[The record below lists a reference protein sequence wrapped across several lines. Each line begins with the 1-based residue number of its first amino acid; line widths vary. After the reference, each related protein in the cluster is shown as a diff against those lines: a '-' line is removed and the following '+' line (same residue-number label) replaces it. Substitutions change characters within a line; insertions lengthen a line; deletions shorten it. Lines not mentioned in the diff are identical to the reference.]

1 MSLTPQPAV
10 CSTRLDRSLDD
21 RVALVTGGA
30 VRLGRALV
38 EALVDR
44 GARVAFTYSSSG
56 AHARDLEA
64 QIARAHG
71 PGRSLALRCDVR
83 LEEDVDAAFR
93 TLDERFG
100 RIDLL
105 VNNAAVF
112 ERTPFAEITLE
123 QWRRHVDVNLT
134 GGFLCAKRAG
144 DRMLAGGGGVI
155 VNVAC
160 AGGMRPWR
168 NHLAYC
174 VSKAGVVMMT
184 QALALALAP
193 TVRVNAIAPGPV
205 LPPESYDEAELARS
219 AATTALGRL
228 GSPDDVVRAVL
239 FCWNSDYTTG
249 ALIPVEGGRLI
260 V

>member
-1 MSLTPQPAV
+1 M
-10 CSTRLDRSLDD
+10 
-21 RVALVTGGA
+21 VTGGA
-30 VRLGRALV
+30 VRLGRAMV

-44 GARVAFTYSSSG
+44 GARVAFTFSSSERQ
-56 AHARDLEA
+56 ARELEA
-64 QIARAHG
+64 RIGRNYG
-71 PGRSLALRCDVR
+71 PDRVLALRCDVR
-83 LEEDVDAAFR
+83 REDDVDAAFR
-93 TLDERFG
+93 ALDERFG

-105 VNNAAVF
+105 VNNAAIF
-112 ERTPFAEITLE
+112 ERTSFRDITPA
-123 QWRRHVDVNLT
+123 QWRRHLDVNLT
-134 GGFLCAKRAG
+134 GGFLCAKAAG

-184 QALALALAP
+184 QVLALALAP

-205 LPPESYDEAELARS
+205 LPPEGYDETERERS

-239 FCWNSDYTTG
+239 FCWDSDYTTG
-249 ALIPVEGGRLI
+249 ALIPVEGGRMI

>member
-1 MSLTPQPAV
+1 VSVTLEPAGR
-10 CSTRLDRSLDD
+10 SSRLERSLDD

-38 EALVDR
+38 EALAAR
-44 GARVAFTYSSSG
+44 GARVAFTYNSSERR
-56 AHARDLEA
+56 AKDLEA
-64 QIARAHG
+64 QVARIHG
-71 PGRSLALRCDVR
+71 SGRALALRCDVR
-83 LEEDVDAAFR
+83 REEDVDEAFR
-93 TLDERFG
+93 MLDERYG
-100 RIDLL
+100 RLDLL
-105 VNNAAVF
+105 VNNAAIF
-112 ERTPFAEITLE
+112 ERTPFSEITLD
-123 QWRRHVDVNLT
+123 QWRRHLDVNLT

-160 AGGMRPWR
+160 AGGVRPWR

-184 QALALALAP
+184 QVLALALAP

-205 LPPESYDEAELARS
+205 LPPEGYDEAELARS

-228 GSPDDVVRAVL
+228 GGPDDVVRAVL
-239 FCWNSDYTTG
+239 FCWDSDYTTG
-249 ALIPVEGGRLI
+249 ALVPVEGGRMIL
-260 V
+260 